1 MCRDMNLFQRLFNRA
16 PDPREALRP
25 AYAAVVAAA
34 RDPDWYRGGVPDTMD
49 GRFAMVSTLLAT
61 LLLRLEVDED
71 AVRAP
76 SALLAELFVEDMD
89 AQMRLIGVGDVVVGK
104 QIGQMMALLGGRL
117 GALREAGGDR
127 LALRAVLVRNVF
139 GDSDPGSVA
148 DIITD
153 RLLGWRAA
161 LVAADA
167 GDLLAGRL
175 PALPQ

>member
-1 MCRDMNLFQRLFNRA
+1 MTLLQRLFNRT

-25 AYAAVVAAA
+25 AYTAVVAAA
-34 RDPDWYRGGVPDTMD
+34 RDPDWYRAGVPDTMD

-61 LLLRLEVDED
+61 LLLRLEADED

-89 AQMRLIGVGDVVVGK
+89 GQMRLIGVGDVVVGK
-104 QIGQMMALLGGRL
+104 QVGQMMALLGGRL
-117 GALREAGGDR
+117 GALREAGSD
-127 LALRAVLVRNVF
+127 AAAVRAVLVRNIF
-139 GDSDPGSVA
+139 DDADPGAVA
-148 DIITD
+148 DQVTQ

-167 GDLLAGRL
+167 RDLLAGRL